1 MLLAGAGLVGC
12 SQSTTRHPDTGP
24 VVFEDRLVIQDTDDR
39 SPLGIPASALPAAGA
54 CRLWK
59 RGRPVREQSPACAC
73 AQIEPAAPPE
83 SWILYRPSQDP
94 RLVHVRVVD
103 PDPAGRGAQGRRGG
117 GERGAGGVRAAPG
130 RSHRCAP
137 ATRSDGRPW
146 ARSSE
151 LILDEIYLRD
161 IFGKVVPNKP

>member
-1 MLLAGAGLVGC
+1 MFSSVPLRLCPMLLAGAGLAGC

-39 SPLGIPASALPAAGA
+39 SPLGIPPSVLPPAGA

-59 RGRPVREQSPACAC
+59 PGRPVREQAPVGVC

-103 PDPAGRGAQGRRGG
+103 PDQKGLVTQVRVYDA
-117 GERGAGGVRAAPG
+117 ERGTYLGSKQRAH
-130 RSHRCAP
+130 S
-137 ATRSDGRPW
+137 
-146 ARSSE
+146 
-151 LILDEIYLRD
+151 
-161 IFGKVVPNKP
+161 